1 MIPSTFSK
9 CLYIHYQKFKSDG
22 SNTHTQA
29 FNEHFSQ
36 LCDEQGIAFK
46 VVCPQQVLPEDED
59 AYTPSWFD
67 ELKRSLSQFYLRDFK
82 DLLINIRRMLTEI
95 RLLKA
100 EQPDIVLTRYASNSL
115 SIIWACRWLKI
126 PVVLEFNS
134 PSTEQTSSDYRQ
146 LTFFKKLYSNQHA
159 LSLANGAFGVSDAII
174 NDAMLTNKG
183 KVTSTIAN
191 GVDITLFTPK
201 STGNQSESSTENAP
215 ITIGFVGSFA
225 PWHGLDILIEAFIS
239 LLEEGLDVHL
249 LLVGFAKPESRYL
262 LSPLTNP
269 NIAKHVTITG
279 YIEKESVPRFIDKM
293 DIATLPNTE
302 DYCSPLKLFEYMAM
316 AKPTVSVS
324 TAAVEDIL
332 RPNED
337 GLVYQ
342 RGDNAQFK
350 AHLKTLITSRQL
362 RESLGQSAQ
371 TRVHEQ
377 FTWHK
382 NAQNVMELLER
393 VYQAK
398 VDS

>member
-1 MIPSTFSK
+1 MKSSKFNK
-9 CLYIHYQKFKSDG
+9 CLYVHYQKFKSDG

-36 LCDEQGIAFK
+36 LCDDRGIAFK
-46 VVCPQQVLPEDED
+46 VICPQQVLPEDED
-59 AYTPSWFD
+59 AYVPNWID
-67 ELKRSLSQFYLRDFK
+67 KLKLSLSQFYLRDLK
-82 DLLINIRRMLTEI
+82 DFLVNFSRMLTEI
-95 RLLKA
+95 KLLKS
-100 EQPDIVLTRYASNSL
+100 EGPDIVLTRYEINTI
-115 SIIWACRWLKI
+115 SIVWACRWLNI
-126 PVVLEFNS
+126 PIVLEFNS
-134 PSTEQTSSDYRQ
+134 PSTEITCSGYRR
-146 LTFFKKLYSNQHA
+146 LRFFRKLYSNQHA

-174 NDAMLTNKG
+174 NDAMLTNKD

-191 GVDITLFTPK
+191 GVDITLFKPK
-201 STGNQSESSTENAP
+201 NIGNQPESSTANAP

-225 PWHGLDILIEAFIS
+225 PWHGLDVLIEAFIS

-279 YIEKESVPRFIDKM
+279 YIEKESVPQFIDKM
-293 DIATLPNTE
+293 DIVTLPNTE

-332 RPNED
+332 RPNKD

-371 TRVHEQ
+371 TRVHDQ

>member
-1 MIPSTFSK
+1 
-9 CLYIHYQKFKSDG
+9 
-22 SNTHTQA
+22 
-29 FNEHFSQ
+29 
-36 LCDEQGIAFK
+36 
-46 VVCPQQVLPEDED
+46 
-59 AYTPSWFD
+59 
-67 ELKRSLSQFYLRDFK
+67 
-82 DLLINIRRMLTEI
+82 
-95 RLLKA
+95 
-100 EQPDIVLTRYASNSL
+100 
-115 SIIWACRWLKI
+115 
-126 PVVLEFNS
+126 
-134 PSTEQTSSDYRQ
+134 
-146 LTFFKKLYSNQHA
+146 
-159 LSLANGAFGVSDAII
+159 
-174 NDAMLTNKG
+174 
-183 KVTSTIAN
+183 
-191 GVDITLFTPK
+191 
-201 STGNQSESSTENAP
+201 
-215 ITIGFVGSFA
+215 
-225 PWHGLDILIEAFIS
+225 
-239 LLEEGLDVHL
+239 
-249 LLVGFAKPESRYL
+249 
-262 LSPLTNP
+262 
-269 NIAKHVTITG
+269 
-279 YIEKESVPRFIDKM
+279 M

-350 AHLKTLITSRQL
+350 AHLKTLITSQQL